1 MVASIWTV
9 AGLSMP
15 LSALLTHL
23 THRRYACRGA
33 ACGALFALGIYL
45 ALSMALAGI
54 LPTPP
59 FAGWA
64 QLRLGPAGP
73 MRYAPALLRV
83 GAKLLLLIPFSLL
96 TSLLF
101 PEHRSLA
108 RQLLM
113 GLGLAVLILALR
125 SVQEGRIA
133 PTDLLLYPAGS
144 ALGSGLYRLLHR
156 FAPDFCAQTEIRGT
170 QCVLFSCLLSASFLL
185 LAVGTIRLL
194 VAKGGIL

>member
-1 MVASIWTV
+1 MAASIWTV

-23 THRRYACRGA
+23 THRRYACRSA

-73 MRYAPALLRV
+73 MRYAPAVLRV

-133 PTDLLLYPAGS
+133 PTDLLLYPVGS

-156 FAPDFCAQTEIRGT
+156 FARKRR
-170 QCVLFSCLLSASFLL
+170 SAARSACCFP
-185 LAVGTIRLL
+185 AC
-194 VAKGGIL
+194 

>member
-1 MVASIWTV
+1 
-9 AGLSMP
+9 MP

-23 THRRYACRGA
+23 MHRRYACRGA
-33 ACGALFALGIYL
+33 ARGALFALGIYL

-73 MRYAPALLRV
+73 MRYAPAVLRV

-133 PTDLLLYPAGS
+133 PTDLLLYPTGS
-144 ALGSGLYRLLHR
+144 ALGSGLYRLLRR

-170 QCVLFSCLLSASFLL
+170 HCVLFSCLLSASFLL

>member
-1 MVASIWTV
+1 MAASIWTV

-33 ACGALFALGIYL
+33 ARGALFALGIYL

-73 MRYAPALLRV
+73 MRYAPAVLRV

-113 GLGLAVLILALR
+113 G
-125 SVQEGRIA
+125 
-133 PTDLLLYPAGS
+133 
-144 ALGSGLYRLLHR
+144 
-156 FAPDFCAQTEIRGT
+156 
-170 QCVLFSCLLSASFLL
+170 
-185 LAVGTIRLL
+185 
-194 VAKGGIL
+194 